1 MVCFHNVKL
10 KYRLYKKIITI
21 RKEIYIPC
29 YALRCL
35 PANHSINQGRY
46 DKCRNMF
53 NFKAYQITFVRLT

>member
-21 RKEIYIPC
+21 KSYT
-29 YALRCL
+29 YLATYK

-53 NFKAYQITFVRLT
+53 NFKAHQITFVHLT